1 MHLAG
6 HKVDVGALIFG
17 AILLLVGGYYLL
29 VNTFG
34 MDLPELDW
42 DQIWPIAI
50 IGLGLAVLARAVA
63 SRSGSGPGSGQ
74 A

>member
-17 AILLLVGGYYLL
+17 AILLFVGGYYLL

-34 MDLPELDW
+34 VALPDLDW
-42 DQIWPIAI
+42 DQIWPIAV
-50 IGLGLAVLARAVA
+50 IGLGIVVVARAVQ
-63 SRSGSGPGSGQ
+63 SRSGSDR

>member
-6 HKVDVGALIFG
+6 HRVDVGALIFG

-34 MDLPELDW
+34 IELPELDW
-42 DQIWPIAI
+42 DMIWPIALI
-50 IGLGLAVLARAVA
+50 LLGVAVVARALQ
-63 SRSGSGPGSGQ
+63 SRSGPDKP
-74 A
+74 

>member
-6 HKVDVGALIFG
+6 HKVDVGGLIFG

-34 MDLPELDW
+34 FDLPELNW
-42 DQIWPIAI
+42 DMIWPIAL
-50 IGLGLAVLARAVA
+50 IGLGLAVLARALA
-63 SRSGSGPGSGQ
+63 SRSGSDH

>member
-1 MHLAG
+1 MHVAG
-6 HKVDVGALIFG
+6 RKVDVGALIFG

-34 MDLPELDW
+34 VQLPDLNW
-42 DQIWPIAI
+42 DMIWPIAVI
-50 IGLGLAVLARAVA
+50 ALGLAVVAKAVA
-63 SRSGSGPGSGQ
+63 SRAGSDK

>member
-6 HKVDVGALIFG
+6 HRVDLGALVFG

-34 MDLPELDW
+34 VTLPELDW
-42 DQIWPIAI
+42 DQIWPIALI
-50 IGLGLAVLARAVA
+50 VLGVAVVAKALQSRA
-63 SRSGSGPGSGQ
+63 GPEKP
-74 A
+74 

>member
-6 HKVDVGALIFG
+6 RKVDVGALIFG

-34 MDLPELDW
+34 IALPELDW
-42 DQIWPIAI
+42 DTIWPIAL
-50 IGLGLAVLARAVA
+50 IGLGLAVVARAVA
-63 SRSGSGPGSGQ
+63 SRSGSDK

>member
-6 HKVDVGALIFG
+6 HKVDIGALIFG

-34 MDLPELDW
+34 FQLPELDW
-42 DQIWPIAI
+42 DQIWPLALIA
-50 IGLGLAVLARAVA
+50 LGLAVLARAVA
-63 SRSGSGPGSGQ
+63 SRTGSDQS
-74 A
+74 

>member
-1 MHLAG
+1 MGG

-34 MDLPELDW
+34 VNLPELNW
-42 DQIWPIAI
+42 DQIWPIAV
-50 IGLGLAVLARAVA
+50 IGLGLAVVAKAVQSRA
-63 SRSGSGPGSGQ
+63 STEKP
-74 A
+74 

>member
-6 HKVDVGALIFG
+6 HRVDLGALIFG

-34 MDLPELDW
+34 IQLPQLDW
-42 DQIWPIAI
+42 DQIWPIALI
-50 IGLGLAVLARAVA
+50 ALGLAVLAKAIT
-63 SRSGSGPGSGQ
+63 SRSGSDQ

>member
-34 MDLPELDW
+34 IQLPDLDW
-42 DQIWPIAI
+42 DQIWPIALI
-50 IGLGLAVLARAVA
+50 ALGLAVVARAVA
-63 SRSGSGPGSGQ
+63 ARTGSDQS
-74 A
+74 

>member
-1 MHLAG
+1 MHVG
-6 HKVDVGALIFG
+6 GRMVDIGALIFG

-34 MDLPELDW
+34 ITLPELDW
-42 DQIWPIAI
+42 DAIWPIAL
-50 IGLGLAVLARAVA
+50 IGLGLAVVARAVA
-63 SRSGSGPGSGQ
+63 SRSGSNK

>member
-6 HKVDVGALIFG
+6 HRVDIGALIFG

-34 MDLPELDW
+34 FTLPELDW
-42 DQIWPIAI
+42 DQIWPIALI
-50 IGLGLAVLARAVA
+50 ALGLAVVVRAVQ
-63 SRSGSGPGSGQ
+63 SRSSSDK

>member
-1 MHLAG
+1 MHLG
-6 HKVDVGALIFG
+6 GRKVDIGALIFG

-34 MDLPELDW
+34 VTLPELDW
-42 DQIWPIAI
+42 DQIWPIAL
-50 IGLGLAVLARAVA
+50 IGLGLAVVARAIA
-63 SRSGSGPGSGQ
+63 SRSGSDK

>member
-6 HKVDVGALIFG
+6 HRVDVGALIFG
-17 AILLLVGGYYLL
+17 VILLLVGGYYLL

-34 MDLPELDW
+34 IQLPQLDW
-42 DQIWPIAI
+42 DQIWPIALI
-50 IGLGLAVLARAVA
+50 ALGLAVVAKAVV
-63 SRSGSGPGSGQ
+63 SRTGSDQ

>member
-1 MHLAG
+1 MHLG
-6 HKVDVGALIFG
+6 GRKVDIGALIFG

-34 MDLPELDW
+34 INLPDLDW
-42 DQIWPIAI
+42 DMIWPIALI
-50 IGLGLAVLARAVA
+50 ALGLAVVARAIA
-63 SRSGSGPGSGQ
+63 SRSGSDQ

>member
-1 MHLAG
+1 MHLG
-6 HKVDVGALIFG
+6 GRKVDVGALIFG

-34 MDLPELDW
+34 VTLPELDW
-42 DQIWPIAI
+42 DQIWPIAL
-50 IGLGLAVLARAVA
+50 IGLGLAVVARAIA
-63 SRSGSGPGSGQ
+63 SRSGSDK

>member
-1 MHLAG
+1 MHVAG
-6 HKVDVGALIFG
+6 HRVDVGALILG

-34 MDLPELDW
+34 INLPDLDW
-42 DQIWPIAI
+42 DQIWPIALI
-50 IGLGLAVLARAVA
+50 VLGVAVVA
-63 SRSGSGPGSGQ
+63 KAIQSRGSSDK